1 MYGGHAIELH
11 SVCGAKYVYALRL
24 RPRPDTVTL
33 TERHTE
39 RHTERQLSRAL
50 GTATVVYQGT
60 TIDFD
65 RPWRR
70 ATMADMVKEGIGQFL
85 EEEEKTGA
93 GAGGGGGGGALDTLL
108 RRRWLSGFCFDR
120 LRSTVEAGHATG
132 ATALAEGRRV
142 AEAVGVST
150 KEIEAMGSAGEALY
164 ACF

>member
-1 MYGGHAIELH
+1 
-11 SVCGAKYVYALRL
+11 
-24 RPRPDTVTL
+24 
-33 TERHTE
+33 
-39 RHTERQLSRAL
+39 
-50 GTATVVYQGT
+50 
-60 TIDFD
+60 
-65 RPWRR
+65 
-70 ATMADMVKEGIGQFL
+70 MANMVKEGIGQFL

-93 GAGGGGGGGALDTLL
+93 GAGDGGGGGGALDTLL

-164 ACF
+164 ACFEHLCERRIEQPTFVTECVLRTACGRRGIAGRGRVW